1 MNGRLALDTTKKL
14 LLNNIPLVLVY
25 MVFITVINLDG
36 NEYIKLQP
44 YVLAAFHLITI
55 VLFALCVAT
64 ITISMYKTF
73 VVDLLMGKSYK
84 YYSLPYK
91 KSEIIFS
98 KAVPAILI
106 ESLMVTLLFRVEDY
120 QDLIMLLVDKKQNT
134 DYYRSELLKEWASRS
149 IISFV
154 TVLMIVVTIGFLI
167 LLAFVISRSFD
178 PSKTVRNLLIA
189 IIVEALVNCVL
200 YIVIEN
206 ISFVYSDKYTNAV
219 QEAVQASPILT
230 SKELYSSV
238 GLLAYYDHILAAF
251 CILIMTVEIV
261 CLIIASKKLA
271 DKRFN
276 VV

>member
-55 VLFALCVAT
+55 LLFALCVAT

-120 QDLIMLLVDKKQNT
+120 QDLIMLLVDIKQNT
-134 DYYRSELLKEWASRS
+134 DYYRSEWLKEWASHS

-238 GLLAYYDHILAAF
+238 GLLAYYDHIFAAV

-271 DKRFN
+271 DKRLN
-276 VV
+276 VL

>member
-120 QDLIMLLVDKKQNT
+120 QDLIMLLVDRKQNT
-134 DYYRSELLKEWASRS
+134 DYYRSEWLKEWASHS

-238 GLLAYYDHILAAF
+238 GLLAYYDHILAAVG
-251 CILIMTVEIV
+251 ILIMLIEIV

-271 DKRFN
+271 DKRLN